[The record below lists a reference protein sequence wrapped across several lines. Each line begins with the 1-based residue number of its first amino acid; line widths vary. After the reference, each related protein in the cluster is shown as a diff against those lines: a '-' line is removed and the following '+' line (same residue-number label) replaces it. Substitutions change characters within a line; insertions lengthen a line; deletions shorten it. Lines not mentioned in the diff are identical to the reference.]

1 MSVTTLGMQSKSSRR
16 ATRAFVELVS
26 SMRFAIALLV
36 VLAIAS
42 IIGTVLTQ
50 EDPYP
55 NYVNQFGLFWA
66 DIFRGISLYNVYSA
80 WWFML
85 ILIFLVIS
93 VSLCVVRNGPKM
105 FADIKSWK
113 DRVHEGSLR
122 AFHHKGEF
130 HVASDRAKTT
140 ATLERLSAKMGY
152 RTVTRQTDNG
162 ATLIAGKRGA
172 MTKIGYISAHLA
184 IVVICIGGLLDSNLP
199 IKLQMWMFNKTPI
212 NSNAVINEIPPQ
224 HRLSVSNP
232 TFRGYAWVPEG
243 QYVGTAILNQQDGS
257 IIQDL
262 PFSIQLNKFTIGY
275 YSTGM
280 PKLFASDIVV
290 IDHKTGK
297 RIPAR
302 VEVNKPFTYDG
313 VSIYQSSFQ
322 DGGSKLSMTAWPMT
336 GGSVKTVPMNDTI
349 GGNEPVSAEIPGSK
363 GETVEFTDF
372 RAINVEN
379 MTDGTGA
386 PDARGVGQKETLRD
400 AFDERLGS
408 GAKTSKPTDLRNIG
422 PSVQYKVRGSDGQAR
437 EYSNYMLPIDVA
449 GQQMFLAGMRVSPN
463 DLFRYLRIPAD
474 DQSTVKQWMDLRAA
488 LETPATRAEA
498 AHRFALRSVP
508 QENAEL
514 QKHLEDSVN
523 RVLNL
528 FAGADALGAG
538 DNPQINGGFQSVAA
552 FIDKSVP
559 KGEQEKAAGLLMR
572 MLEGAMWDVWQISR
586 EQNGQPPAKVD
597 EKNSAFIQASI
608 NALSDS
614 FLYGSPVFLQLDNF
628 KQVQASVFQLTRAPG
643 KKVVYLG
650 SLLLVVGI
658 FSMFYVRERRLWF
671 WLKDEGQGG
680 ASVLMAMSTAR
691 RTFDFEKEFV
701 RARTQI
707 GAALGATSIETVD
720 PAPASHVADASS
732 PNRSGKLG
740 SFNTVRSWTSHR
752 PPPTCPPRRS
762 VPHRVTCPMSLL
774 STIVRFCA
782 G

>member
-1 MSVTTLGMQSKSSRR
+1 MSVTTSGMQSKSSHR
-16 ATRAFVELVS
+16 AVRHFVELVS

-36 VLAIAS
+36 ILAIAS

-55 NYVNQFGLFWA
+55 NYVNQFGPFWA
-66 DIFRGISLYNVYSA
+66 DIFRGLSLYNVYSA

-93 VSLCVVRNGPKM
+93 VSLCVIRNSPKM
-105 FADIKSWK
+105 IADIKSWK
-113 DRVHEGSLR
+113 DRVHEGGLR

-130 HVASDRAKTT
+130 VVGPDRARTA

-152 RTVTRQTDNG
+152 RFVTRQTDNG

-172 MTKIGYISAHLA
+172 LTKIGYISAHLA
-184 IVVICIGGLLDSNLP
+184 IVVICLGGLLDSNLP
-199 IKLQMWMFNKTPI
+199 IKLQMWLFNKTPV
-212 NSNAVINEIPPQ
+212 NSNAVINDIPPE
-224 HRLSVSNP
+224 HRLSQSNP

-262 PFSIQLNKFTIGY
+262 PFSIQLNKFIVDY

-322 DGGSKLSMTAWPMT
+322 DGGSKLDMTAWPMT
-336 GGSVKTVPMNDTI
+336 GGSVRTVPVSGTI
-349 GGNEPVSAEIPGSK
+349 GGSAPLSAQIPGSK
-363 GETVEFTDF
+363 GETIEFADF

-379 MTDGTGA
+379 MTDGNGT
-386 PDARGVGQKETLRD
+386 PDARGVGKKETLRD

-422 PSVQYKVRGSDGQAR
+422 PSIQYKVRGADGQAR
-437 EYSNYMLPIDVA
+437 EYSNYMLPVDVG
-449 GQQMFLAGMRVSPN
+449 GQRMFLAGMRVSPN
-463 DLFRYLRIPAD
+463 DPFRYLRIPAD

-498 AHRFALRSVP
+498 ARRFALRSVP
-508 QENAEL
+508 QENGDL
-514 QKHLEDSVN
+514 QKHLEDSAN

-528 FAGADALGAG
+528 FAGADESGRAGA
-538 DNPQINGGFQSVAA
+538 NPQINGGFQAVAG

-559 KGEQEKAAGLLMR
+559 RGEQEKAAGLLMR

-586 EQNGQPPAKVD
+586 EQNGLPDAKID
-597 EKNSAFIQASI
+597 EKNTAFVQASI

-628 KQVQASVFQLTRAPG
+628 RQVQASVFQLTRAPG
-643 KKVVYLG
+643 KNLVYLG

-658 FSMFYVRERRLWF
+658 FAMFYVRERRLWF
-671 WLKDEGQGG
+671 WLKDSKQGG

-691 RTFDFEKEFV
+691 RTLDFEKEFV
-701 RARTQI
+701 RTRAQI
-707 GAALGATSIETVD
+707 AAALGASPIE
-720 PAPASHVADASS
+720 PADSTRASGASGVEPQTEASS
-732 PNRSGKLG
+732 PEVSSR
-740 SFNTVRSWTSHR
+740 
-752 PPPTCPPRRS
+752 
-762 VPHRVTCPMSLL
+762 
-774 STIVRFCA
+774 
-782 G
+782 

>member
-1 MSVTTLGMQSKSSRR
+1 MSVTTSGLQSKSSRR
-16 ATRAFVELVS
+16 AVRHFVELVS

-50 EDPYP
+50 DDPYP
-55 NYVNQFGLFWA
+55 NYVNQFGPFWA
-66 DIFRGISLYNVYSA
+66 DIFRGISIYTVYSA

-93 VSLCVVRNGPKM
+93 VSLCVIRNGPKM
-105 FADIKSWK
+105 IADLKSWK
-113 DRVHEGSLR
+113 DRVHEGGLR

-130 HVASDRAKTT
+130 VVSADRAQTA

-152 RTVTRQTDNG
+152 RFVARQIDAG
-162 ATLIAGKRGA
+162 STLIAGKRGA
-172 MTKIGYISAHLA
+172 LTKIGYISAHLA
-184 IVVICIGGLLDSNLP
+184 IVIICVGGLLDSNLP
-199 IKLQMWMFNKTPI
+199 IKLQMWLFNKTPI
-212 NSNAVINEIPPQ
+212 QTNAVINDIPAE

-262 PFSIQLNKFTIGY
+262 PFSIQLDKFIVDY

-322 DGGSKLSMTAWPMT
+322 DGGSKMQMTAWPMS
-336 GGSVKTVPMNDTI
+336 GGSAKTTPFNGTI
-349 GGNEPVSAEIPGSK
+349 GGTAPVNQQIAGAQ
-363 GETVEFTDF
+363 GQTVEFTDF

-379 MTDGTGA
+379 MTDGNGA
-386 PDARGVGQKETLRD
+386 PDARGVGKKETLRD

-422 PSVQYKVRGSDGQAR
+422 PSVQYKVRGTDGQAR
-437 EYSNYMLPIDVA
+437 EYSNYMLPVDVS
-449 GQQMFLAGMRVSPN
+449 GQRMFLAGMRLSPS
-463 DLFRYLRIPAD
+463 DPFRYLRIPAD
-474 DQSTVKQWMDLRAA
+474 EQGTVKEWMNLRAA
-488 LETPATRAEA
+488 LATPATRIEA
-498 AHRFALRSVP
+498 AHRFAQRSVP
-508 QENAEL
+508 QENGDL
-514 QKHLEDSVN
+514 QKHLDESAI

-528 FAGADALGAG
+528 FAGSDESGNG
-538 DNPQINGGFQSVAA
+538 STNPQMSGGFQSIAA
-552 FIDKSVP
+552 FIDRSVP

-586 EQNGQPPAKVD
+586 EQNGEPAAKVD
-597 EKNSAFIQASI
+597 EKNSAFVQSSI

-614 FLYGSPVFLQLDNF
+614 FLYGSPVFLQLDTF

-650 SLLLVVGI
+650 SLLLVLGI

-671 WLKDEGQGG
+671 WLKDSGQGG

-691 RTFDFEKEFV
+691 RTLDFEKEFERT
-701 RARTQI
+701 RATVA
-707 GAALGATSIETVD
+707 AALGTTPID
-720 PAPASHVADASS
+720 PAAQHSSKASATQTHEPSAAS
-732 PNRSGKLG
+732 G
-740 SFNTVRSWTSHR
+740 SEV
-752 PPPTCPPRRS
+752 
-762 VPHRVTCPMSLL
+762 
-774 STIVRFCA
+774 STR
-782 G
+782 

>member
-1 MSVTTLGMQSKSSRR
+1 MSITTSGLQSKSSRR
-16 ATRAFVELVS
+16 AVKHFVELVS

-55 NYVNQFGLFWA
+55 NYVNQFGPFWA
-66 DIFRGISLYNVYSA
+66 DTFRGLSLYNVYSA

-85 ILIFLVIS
+85 ILVFLVIS

-105 FADIKSWK
+105 IADIKNWK

-130 HVASDRAKTT
+130 VVGADRAQTA
-140 ATLERLSAKMGY
+140 ATLERLSTKMGY
-152 RTVTRQTDNG
+152 RFVRRETDTG

-172 MTKIGYISAHLA
+172 LTKLGYISAHLA

-199 IKLQMWMFNKTPI
+199 IKLQMWLFNKTPVAT
-212 NSNAVINEIPPQ
+212 NAVINDIPAE
-224 HRLSVSNP
+224 HRLSTSNP

-262 PFSIQLNKFTIGY
+262 PFSIQLDKFIVDY

-322 DGGSKLSMTAWPMT
+322 DGGSKLEMTAWPMT
-336 GGSVKTVPMNDTI
+336 GGSAKAAPFNGTI
-349 GGNEPVSAEIPGSK
+349 GGTAPVASQFAGAQ

-379 MTDGTGA
+379 MTDGSGA
-386 PDARGVGQKETLRD
+386 PDARGVGKKETLRD

-408 GAKTSKPTDLRNIG
+408 GAKTSRPTDLRNIG
-422 PSVQYKVRGSDGQAR
+422 PSVQYKVRGTDGQAR
-437 EYSNYMLPIDVA
+437 EYSNYMLPVDVG
-449 GQQMFLAGMRVSPN
+449 GQRMFLAGMRVSPN
-463 DLFRYLRIPAD
+463 DPFRYLRIPAD
-474 DQSTVKQWMDLRAA
+474 EQGSVKQWMDLRAA
-488 LETPATRAEA
+488 LQTPATRAAA
-498 AHRFALRSVP
+498 AHRFASRSVP
-508 QENAEL
+508 QENVEL
-514 QKHLEDSVN
+514 QKHLEESAL

-528 FAGADALGAG
+528 FAGADANGAPSANG
-538 DNPQINGGFQSVAA
+538 QINGGFQSIAA

-572 MLEGAMWDVWQISR
+572 MLEGAMWDVWQMSR
-586 EQNGQPPAKVD
+586 EQNALPDAKVD
-597 EKNSAFIQASI
+597 EKSTAFVQASI

-614 FLYGSPVFLQLDNF
+614 FLYGSPVFLQLDSF

-671 WLKDEGQGG
+671 WLKDSGQGG

-691 RTFDFEKEFV
+691 RTLDFEKEFERT
-701 RARTQI
+701 RASV
-707 GAALGATSIETVD
+707 GAALGASPID
-720 PAPASHVADASS
+720 PAAPPTAQNAPASAAPQSQSEAASS
-732 PNRSGKLG
+732 EVSSR
-740 SFNTVRSWTSHR
+740 
-752 PPPTCPPRRS
+752 
-762 VPHRVTCPMSLL
+762 
-774 STIVRFCA
+774 
-782 G
+782 